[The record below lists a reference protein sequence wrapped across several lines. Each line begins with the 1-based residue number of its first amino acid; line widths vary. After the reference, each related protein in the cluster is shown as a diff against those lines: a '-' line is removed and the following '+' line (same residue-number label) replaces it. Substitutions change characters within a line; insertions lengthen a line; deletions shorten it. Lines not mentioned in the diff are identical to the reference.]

1 MPPRVA
7 VVGSGISGLSA
18 AWSLGAD
25 ARVTLFEAGSHFGG
39 HSHTVDLTLDGV
51 SHGVD
56 TGFLVFNHR
65 TYPGLV
71 RLFDELKIDTAT
83 SEMSFSVQQRD
94 AAGGGLEWSGT
105 SLNAV
110 FAQRRNL
117 LRPGFWRMLAQI
129 VRFNHLATSIAARGA
144 EQELQQ
150 TIGDFLDQHR
160 FGRDFRDA
168 YFLPMI
174 GCIWSCPTDVM
185 LAFPVATMIRFCH
198 NHGLLQ
204 LTDRPQWHT
213 VRGGSR
219 RYVRRLLERIPDAR
233 LNTPVRALRRLP
245 PGLGG
250 AGVKLSTDAGE
261 EIFDDVVLACHSDQ
275 ALALFAECNALERNL
290 LGAIRYQPNRA
301 VLHTDISVLP
311 RRRLAWA
318 AWNYERAT
326 ATATDDGRGTSQPG
340 VCLHYLINRLQP
352 LPWATPVIVSL
363 NPLRPIDPA
372 QTLGVFD
379 YSHPVFDQAAIDA
392 QARLHQIQ
400 GRSHVWYC
408 GAWAG
413 YGFHED
419 GLRSGLAAAD
429 ALRKRWAQQP
439 GLARAA

>member
-1 MPPRVA
+1 MAPRVA
-7 VVGSGISGLSA
+7 VVGSGISGLAA
-18 AWSLGAD
+18 AWALAAD
-25 ARVTLFEAGSHFGG
+25 ARVTLFEAGGHFGG
-39 HSHTVDLTLDGV
+39 HSHTVDVTLDGV

-71 RLFDELKIDTAT
+71 RLFDELKIDTAM
-83 SEMSFSVQQRD
+83 SQMSFSVQRRD
-94 AAGGGLEWSGT
+94 PGGAGLEWSGT

-110 FAQRRNL
+110 FAQRSNL

-129 VRFNHLATSIAARGA
+129 VRFNGLATAIAARGA
-144 EQELQQ
+144 EQELAQ

-160 FGRDFRDA
+160 FGQDFREA

-185 LAFPVATMIRFCH
+185 LGFPVATMIRFCH

-204 LTDRPQWHT
+204 LTDRPQWYT

-219 RYVRRLLERIPDAR
+219 QYVRRLLERIPDAR
-233 LNTPVRALRRLP
+233 LNTPVHAVHRLP
-245 PGLGG
+245 PGLGS
-250 AGVKLSTDAGE
+250 AGVKVRTDSGE
-261 EIFDDVVLACHSDQ
+261 EIFDEVVLACHSDQ
-275 ALALFAECNALERNL
+275 ALALLADSDARERSL

-301 VLHTDISVLP
+301 VLHTDTSMMP
-311 RRRLAWA
+311 KRRLAWA
-318 AWNYERAT
+318 AWNYERA
-326 ATATDDGRGTSQPG
+326 APSANAPEGAPPG
-340 VCLHYLINRLQP
+340 VCLHYWINRLQP

-363 NPLRPIDPA
+363 NPARPIDPA

-379 YSHPVFDQAAIDA
+379 YSHPVFDQAALSA
-392 QARLHQIQ
+392 QARLREIQ
-400 GRSHVWYC
+400 GRSHVWFC

-429 ALRKRWAQQP
+429 ALRRRWAQRQ